1 MDWESIRRAFTD
13 TIPWVKMSGLT
24 VDIFEPRHVRL
35 SVPVQ
40 GLHMNHVGLVYA
52 GTSFMLMEIAGAALF
67 VSAYG
72 IERFVPI
79 NKAMTIRYLKPVA
92 TDIACELSIGED
104 EALAK
109 LMPIEERGKG
119 EWVLD
124 MAVTDAAGTEVA
136 TSTCTYYIIPLPG
149 H

>member
-1 MDWESIRRAFTD
+1 MDWDSIRRAFTD
-13 TIPWVKMSGLT
+13 TVPWIRMSGLS
-24 VDIFEPRHVRL
+24 VDVFEQRHVKL
-35 SVPVQ
+35 SVPVE
-40 GLHMNHVGLVYA
+40 GLHLNHVGLVYA
-52 GTSFMLMEIAGAALF
+52 GTSFMLMEVSGAALF

-79 NKAMTIRYLKPVA
+79 NKAMTIRYVKPAA
-92 TDIACELSIGED
+92 TDIACELSIGEE

-109 LMPIEERGKG
+109 LRPIEERGKG

-124 MAVTDAAGTEVA
+124 MAVTDTHGTVVA

-149 H
+149 R